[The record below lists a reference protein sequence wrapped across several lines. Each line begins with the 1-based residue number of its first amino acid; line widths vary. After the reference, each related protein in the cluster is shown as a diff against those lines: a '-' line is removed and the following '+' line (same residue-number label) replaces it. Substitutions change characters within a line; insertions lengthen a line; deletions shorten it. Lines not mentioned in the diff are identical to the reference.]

1 MWSLFV
7 AQIRG
12 VSRKFSPSEND
23 PNKTCLSSLTE
34 VKAVVGVAQVRALW
48 TRMSSNMTGKS
59 TSFGGFHSLQKNN
72 PEDHRCIDPRSTW
85 FQILRVVSDFKLGKI
100 RKNLAVNWCPLVYR
114 PKRINKK
121 SSFESSQ
128 SCPKR
133 AVISE
138 CPGQPSPPN
147 FQKAVCLKFG
157 INFSDHIGSNE
168 STV

>member
-1 MWSLFV
+1 MISDL
-7 AQIRG
+7 ARL
-12 VSRKFSPSEND
+12 VSSGLPAK
-23 PNKTCLSSLTE
+23 
-34 VKAVVGVAQVRALW
+34 
-48 TRMSSNMTGKS
+48 
-59 TSFGGFHSLQKNN
+59 KN
-72 PEDHRCIDPRSTW
+72 
-85 FQILRVVSDFKLGKI
+85 Q
-100 RKNLAVNWCPLVYR
+100 
-114 PKRINKK
+114 KK

-157 INFSDHIGSNE
+157 INLSDHIGSSE

>member
-1 MWSLFV
+1 VEF
-7 AQIRG
+7 
-12 VSRKFSPSEND
+12 SRKFSPSEND